1 MIGRL
6 TGKLLGKEPP
16 LLWLDVNGVA
26 YELEAPLST
35 FYKLPEAGQ
44 ALSLHTHLIVRE
56 DAQVLV
62 GFGSAAEKALFRQL
76 VKLSGVGPKSALTI
90 LTGISVD
97 VFWETVRAQ
106 DSAKLPRLPGIGK
119 KPAERLVLELKDTA
133 GEHATTVSRGG
144 AVDAQSYIHSAGREL
159 VRSRSLARRLHYG
172 NGHRQRYRRDRC
184 RVRWGL
190 LLRHVPR
197 LCRGRMVG

>member
-16 LLWLDVNGVA
+16 LLWLDVNGVG

-56 DAQVLV
+56 DAQILV

-76 VKLSGVGPKSALTI
+76 IKLSGVGPKSALTI
-90 LTGISVD
+90 LSGISVD
-97 VFWETVRAQ
+97 DFWETVRAQ
-106 DSAKLPRLPGIGK
+106 DSAKLTRLPGIGK
-119 KPAERLVLELKDTA
+119 KTAERLVLELKDKA
-133 GEHATTVSRGG
+133 GEHAATVGKAG
-144 AVDAQSYIHSAGREL
+144 AVDGAVPQAVSALVNLGYKPAEAQRLAEAAYRAGDAAEQVIREAL
-159 VRSRSLARRLHYG
+159 KRA
-172 NGHRQRYRRDRC
+172 
-184 RVRWGL
+184 
-190 LLRHVPR
+190 LR
-197 LCRGRMVG
+197 